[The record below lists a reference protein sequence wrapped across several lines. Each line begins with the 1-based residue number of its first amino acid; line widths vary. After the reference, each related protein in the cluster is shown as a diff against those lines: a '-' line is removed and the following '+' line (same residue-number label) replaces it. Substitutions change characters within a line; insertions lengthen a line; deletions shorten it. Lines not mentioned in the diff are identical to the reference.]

1 VALSDARVDAYSNK
15 LPAAQREIVE
25 AVRRIVRLA
34 APESHEAFKWAE
46 PVFESGG
53 PFAYVKAHSR
63 HVTFGFWRGADLDG
77 EGRLESSGEK
87 MAHMKLR
94 SVSEIDERLLAALV
108 RQAVELNRAHGD
120 PSRTR

>member
-1 VALSDARVDAYSNK
+1 MALSDSRVDAYSKK

-25 AVRRIVRLA
+25 AVRRIVRVS

-53 PFAYVKAHSR
+53 PFAYVKAHSK
-63 HVTFGFWRGADLDG
+63 HVTFGFWRGAQLDG
-77 EGRLESSGEK
+77 QGRLETSGAK
-87 MAHMKLR
+87 MAHLKLR
-94 SVSEIDERLLAALV
+94 AVSDVDESLLADLV
-108 RQAVELNRAHGD
+108 RQAVKLNREQGD